1 MCQSRRQKYL
11 NESKDSWY
19 NEEEEEEEDE
29 RERESRNSAPNH
41 RRAFRK
47 RHQRSPTI
55 PVSLF
60 LFLCPLAR
68 AQREDGIHMAKKCV
82 WGKRIRVPSS
92 RSSPQQRV
100 CSSNN
105 KNDEKMTTTTTSSSS
120 SRERFLPAKRS
131 WCSSCCAQVSFE
143 CLTKRGLLRKNCDA
157 TQRPFLLLH
166 FFMPRQQRRG

>member
-19 NEEEEEEEDE
+19 NEEEEEDDDE

-92 RSSPQQRV
+92 RSSPQPRV

-105 KNDEKMTTTTTSSSS
+105 KNDEKMTTSSS

-143 CLTKRGLLRKNCDA
+143 SV
-157 TQRPFLLLH
+157 
-166 FFMPRQQRRG
+166 